1 MTRYVTLYHWF
12 MYGSLLLFGSVPYT
26 ANAAEVVAP
35 TCHTQCVVCQ
45 PAESPANSPLHVM
58 TNDE

>member
-35 TCHTQCVVCQ
+35 TRYTQCVVCQ
-45 PAESPANSPLHVM
+45 PAESAADSPRYVM